1 MSRACTDFEHQ
12 ADHFVRAVDRDAR
25 QSRQV
30 IVEAVEEL
38 NTILPLVS
46 DSKVRERIIA
56 LKSKLADH
64 LSRDVDRDSVCSTE
78 NLHMHQLQEEQVMC
92 EYVSDEEVLTFNDD
106 DVMSDSSTPQIS
118 VEEEHPL
125 SDLTSDTQN
134 TD

>member
-38 NTILPLVS
+38 DAILPLVS
-46 DSKVRERIIA
+46 DSKVRKRIIA

-64 LSRDVDRDSVCSTE
+64 LSRDVDRDSVYSTE
-78 NLHMHQLQEEQVMC
+78 NLHVHQLQEEQVMC

-106 DVMSDSSTPQIS
+106 DIMSGSSTPQIS
-118 VEEEHPL
+118 VEEEHTL
-125 SDLTSDTQN
+125 LDLTSDTPN